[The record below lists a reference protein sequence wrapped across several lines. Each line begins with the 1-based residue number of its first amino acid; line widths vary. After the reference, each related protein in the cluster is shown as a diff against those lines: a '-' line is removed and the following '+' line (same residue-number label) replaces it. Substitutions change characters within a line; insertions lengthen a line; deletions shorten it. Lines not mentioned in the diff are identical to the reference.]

1 MQTNRIQRC
10 TGLLCAA
17 VFAVAA
23 LSGTASPSV
32 RAAASGENVT
42 GDLLEMQGI
51 PLDAG
56 SWQAIC
62 AAARD
67 VGLSES
73 HFDRCRPLA

>member
-1 MQTNRIQRC
+1 PTRRTHNANTPR
-10 TGLLCAA
+10 
-17 VFAVAA
+17 FFY
-23 LSGTASPSV
+23 PSA
-32 RAAASGENVT
+32 R
-42 GDLLEMQGI
+42 
-51 PLDAG
+51 

>member
-1 MQTNRIQRC
+1 PTR
-10 TGLLCAA
+10 
-17 VFAVAA
+17 
-23 LSGTASPSV
+23 
-32 RAAASGENVT
+32 
-42 GDLLEMQGI
+42 
-51 PLDAG
+51 PLPISG

>member
-1 MQTNRIQRC
+1 AEIILALQTI
-10 TGLLCAA
+10 
-17 VFAVAA
+17 V
-23 LSGTASPSV
+23 SP
-32 RAAASGENVT
+32 
-42 GDLLEMQGI
+42 
-51 PLDAG
+51 G